1 MEKPGGITRSLF
13 SKLKLLICVGITL
26 LLLSSLLHILDR
38 DYLPGKEVK
47 FTPTKVTQCR
57 LRMYPEDVMSLELY
71 DPRDGE
77 LWKQGWMIN
86 GEMIIYDNS
95 IELTR
100 ALWSNKISIWKYR
113 ELNMYFLQTPHHYI
127 QIVPNVR
134 YGNKDLVSRVS
145 VIGINPEIEETYMKE
160 TRQDKYFSQ
169 LK

>member
-1 MEKPGGITRSLF
+1 
-13 SKLKLLICVGITL
+13 
-26 LLLSSLLHILDR
+26 
-38 DYLPGKEVK
+38 
-47 FTPTKVTQCR
+47 
-57 LRMYPEDVMSLELY
+57 
-71 DPRDGE
+71 
-77 LWKQGWMIN
+77 MIN